1 MNTIRVAAALR
12 ALADA
17 IVTPEEAVTFPE
29 QPTATTKAP
38 AQRGRG
44 RPATG
49 EDVPVAAPA
58 QAPAAMEA
66 DPFAAP
72 AEGVIDTSAIVPVA
86 TRDDCRAALQTLAA
100 ATTQQNAVSVL
111 KKATGVTT
119 LAQPLTAEQYG
130 AAVVAARAATP
141 AAGEVTAAGHEPTL
155 EEVKAAITAAGKHV
169 SESNLKSI
177 VEQYGAVV
185 AARAATPAAKQV
197 EADPFTT
204 TVEVT
209 AAGHE
214 PTLEEVKAAITAAGK
229 HVSESNL
236 KSIVVQHGGKGV
248 GPDGV
253 VTASLKALRVSQ
265 YAAVIAA
272 IKALPKTK

>member
-17 IVTPEEAVTFPE
+17 IETPEEAVTPPE
-29 QPTATTKAP
+29 QFTATTKAP
-38 AQRGRG
+38 AKRGRG

-72 AEGVIDTSAIVPVA
+72 AEGVIAPSAVVPVA
-86 TRDDCRAALQTLAA
+86 TWDDCRAALQTLAD

-111 KKATGVTT
+111 EKATGVTT

-141 AAGEVTAAGHEPTL
+141 AA
-155 EEVKAAITAAGKHV
+155 
-169 SESNLKSI
+169 
-177 VEQYGAVV
+177 
-185 AARAATPAAKQV
+185 KQV
-197 EADPFTT
+197 EADPFSPTT
-204 TVEVT
+204 GEAT
-209 AAGHE
+209 AAGPE
-214 PTLEEVKAAITAAGK
+214 PEIKDVKAAITAAGK

-253 VTASLKALRVSQ
+253 ITASLKALPVSQ